1 MRRFEPLRDF
11 RIGKAQASM
20 RMLFAEEFQPVRR
33 KIDDGQ
39 TGTRTQNP
47 GRLGYGRGGVGG
59 EVKHLVKR
67 HRVPAAA

>member
-1 MRRFEPLRDF
+1 
-11 RIGKAQASM
+11 M

-39 TGTRTQNP
+39 TGTSTQT
-47 GRLGYGRGGVGG
+47 RAVSAMAAAGVGG

-67 HRVPAAA
+67 HRVHAAADKGR